1 VKEVVVMTPE
11 RLSIEAFAALG
22 APELVYVRPVTGA
35 EIIASTPV
43 DAIRGFHIEPQQVL
57 YALHGADGSRLA
69 VMTDRATAIA
79 AAQEHELAVVS
90 VH

>member
-1 VKEVVVMTPE
+1 MTPA
-11 RLSIEAFAALG
+11 RLSPEAFAALG

-35 EIIASTPV
+35 ELIADTPV
-43 DAIRGFHIEPQQVL
+43 ETIRGFDIDPDQVL

-69 VMTDRATAIA
+69 IMGDKATAVA
-79 AAQEHELAVVS
+79 AAEAHELAVVS

>member
-1 VKEVVVMTPE
+1 MTPE
-11 RLSIEAFAALG
+11 HLSSEAFAALG

-43 DAIRGFHIEPQQVL
+43 ESIRGFHIEPEQVL
-57 YALHGADGSRLA
+57 YALHGADGERLA
-69 VMTDRATAIA
+69 VMTDKASAIA